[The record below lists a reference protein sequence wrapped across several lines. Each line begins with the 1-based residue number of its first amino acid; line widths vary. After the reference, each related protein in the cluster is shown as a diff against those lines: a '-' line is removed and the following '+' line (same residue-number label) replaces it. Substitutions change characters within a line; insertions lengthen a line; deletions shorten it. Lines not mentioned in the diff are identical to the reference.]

1 MARMHIM
8 AGAGEKL
15 DLPASARFPY
25 LTWATC

>member
-15 DLPASARFPY
+15 ETRKNPRAFDAAVIQ
-25 LTWATC
+25 